1 MKITKLSLVAALL
14 IGSSAMAL
22 ENTKVT
28 GDANLY
34 YQTTDAT
41 DGSELA
47 RGEGSLFDAAS
58 SSATASLNL
67 NVTTD
72 LVKNDTIALSAG
84 AGYTVLT
91 TLGLENNLVGNVWGG
106 AQTVTAG
113 TGASFGKA
121 LSGVKVNNANWVNEA
136 WLAATAG
143 NTTVKLGRMEL
154 DTPLAFTEKWSIE
167 KNTFE
172 AAVLI
177 NTDLPDTTV
186 VAAFIGNGNGTEA
199 FGQTDLQSNTQGYGV
214 TTAAVVNGNGD
225 FGTYGSNGAYAVG
238 MINNSV
244 EPLTVQAWYY
254 DLTRLATAYWVQAD
268 VDAGLLAKGL
278 SVGVQYT
285 GVTLAGGTKGTNTA
299 TAGKIAY
306 DAGTFSVSGAYSQ
319 VSEDGSL
326 PAAGF
331 NTATSSLKSKLYTE
345 AQWSFGN
352 VVAKGAKS
360 VNVTV
365 ESSVGGIDLGL
376 YTTSIDHVAVDSDL
390 LEVAAKASTSFGP
403 IDASVLYLYVA
414 QDSLDANNVLQVYL
428 TANF

>member
-34 YQTTDAT
+34 YQTTDAK
-41 DGSELA
+41 DLSDLD

-106 AQTVTAG
+106 SQTITKNTSA
-113 TGASFGKA
+113 FGY
-121 LSGVKVNNANWVNEA
+121 SVNNTTWVNEA

-177 NTDLPDTTV
+177 NTDIPDTTV

-199 FGQTDLQSNTQGYGV
+199 FGEDTLQSNTQGYNLSS
-214 TTAAVVNGNGD
+214 AAVVNGDGT
-225 FGTYGSNGAYAVG
+225 FATYGKNGAYAVG

-244 EPLTVQAWYY
+244 KPLTVQAWYY

-278 SVGVQYT
+278 SAGVQYS
-285 GVTLAGGTKGTNTA
+285 GVTADGGDENTVA
-299 TAGKIAY
+299 AGKIAY
-306 DAGTFSVSGAYSQ
+306 DAGTFSVSGAYSK
-319 VSEDGSL
+319 VSETGTL
-326 PAAGF
+326 AAAGF
-331 NTATSSLKSKLYTE
+331 NTATAAGTTQSKLYTE
-345 AQWSFGN
+345 AQWNFGN
-352 VVAKGAKS
+352 VTKQGAKS

-376 YTTSIDHVAVDSDL
+376 YATSINHVAANSDL
-390 LEVAAKASTSFGP
+390 LEVAAKASKSFGP

-414 QDSLDANNVLQVYL
+414 TDAVSATKDNVLQVYL

>member
-34 YQTTDAT
+34 YQTTDAGT
-41 DGSELA
+41 
-47 RGEGSLFDAAS
+47 GSLLEAAS

-91 TLGLENNLVGNVWGG
+91 TLGLENNLVGKVWGG
-106 AQTVTAG
+106 AQTATAG
-113 TGASFGKA
+113 TSASFGA
-121 LSGVKVNNANWVNEA
+121 DLGGAKVNNANWANEA
-136 WLAATAG
+136 WIAATAG

-177 NTDLPDTTV
+177 NTDIPDTTV
-186 VAAFIGNGNGTEA
+186 VAAFIGNGNGTEV
-199 FGQTDLQSNTQGYGV
+199 FGQNNLQSNTQTLGL

-225 FGTYGSNGAYAVG
+225 FATYGTDGAYAVG

-254 DLTRLATAYWVQAD
+254 DLTRTATAYWVQAD
-268 VDAGLLAKGL
+268 VDAGLIAKGL
-278 SVGVQYT
+278 SAGVQNS
-285 GVTLAGGTKGTNTA
+285 GVTAAGQDTNTV

-306 DAGTFSVSGAYSQ
+306 DAGTFSVSGAYSEA
-319 VSEDGSL
+319 STSTTTTL
-326 PAAGF
+326 PGAGF

-345 AQWSFGN
+345 AQWTFGQ

-365 ESSVGGIDLGL
+365 ESSAGGIDLGL
-376 YTTSIDHVAVDSDL
+376 YTTSIDHVAANSDI

-403 IDASVLYLYVA
+403 IDATVLYLYKTVDTAVA
-414 QDSLDANNVLQVYL
+414 TKDNILQVYL